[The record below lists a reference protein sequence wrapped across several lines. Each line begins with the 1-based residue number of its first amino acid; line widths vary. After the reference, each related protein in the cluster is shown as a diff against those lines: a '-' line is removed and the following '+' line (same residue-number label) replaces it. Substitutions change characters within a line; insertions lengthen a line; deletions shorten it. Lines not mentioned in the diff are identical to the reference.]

1 MNIFKK
7 GILKFILAFLTI
19 IFIDFVLLVATTN
32 FIRNQQSPIDI
43 IQGVS
48 SNITPSNGTYKVN
61 QTAKKLIKKH
71 NLWVMILDQKSGNEK
86 FNIKKPK
93 NIKTQ
98 FDYAD
103 VIKFSRYYL
112 DDYPI
117 FTQIKK
123 EQKDIY
129 IIAFPKES
137 IIRYGNNFFD
147 LKRIQI
153 FPILI
158 LVIIFVNC
166 LFCLFLYL
174 YSVTFLNRNIQ
185 PIINAIGK
193 LPVGLNKQ
201 VNSVQELDRLTL
213 AVNSAN
219 KKLRKNEEFKENWI
233 SGIAHDI
240 KTPLSVIV
248 ANASLAIE
256 KTDNDDLLKNL
267 KPTLI
272 ESHYI
277 QNLLNDLNIFAR
289 LTNGNLKLNQEIT
302 DIIPFFKEIIIQIIN
317 QEIWNDFNFEFIPDN
332 KLLGKKMYIEK
343 SLMSRVIHNLIY
355 NSVLHNPSGCNI
367 QIVLNYIS
375 RNKFSVIIRDN
386 GIGTST
392 DRLKNINKIEE
403 FNFDIS
409 GVRRSG
415 MGLKISNQIVDLHG
429 GSMIITSEQGE
440 YFQTEI
446 ILPIESPTYSTQSF
460 HFK

>member
-32 FIRNQQSPIDI
+32 FIRSQQSPIDI

-355 NSVLHNPSGCNI
+355 NSVLHNPSGCDI

-446 ILPIESPTYSTQSF
+446 ILPIESPTL
-460 HFK
+460 

>member
-7 GILKFILAFLTI
+7 GILKFILAFLI
-19 IFIDFVLLVATTN
+19 IILIDFVLLVATTN
-32 FIRNQQSPIDI
+32 FIRSQQSPIDI

-201 VNSVQELDRLTL
+201 VNSVQELNRLTL

-248 ANASLAIE
+248 ANISLAIE

-267 KPTLI
+267 KPTLV

-289 LTNGNLKLNQEIT
+289 LTNSNLKLNQEIT

-392 DRLKNINKIEE
+392 DILKNINKIEE

-446 ILPIESPTYSTQSF
+446 ILPIESPTL
-460 HFK
+460 

>member
-1 MNIFKK
+1 MNTFKK
-7 GILKFILAFLTI
+7 GILKSILAFLTI
-19 IFIDFVLLVATTN
+19 ILIDFVLLVATIN
-32 FIRNQQSPIDI
+32 FTLSQQSPIDI

-137 IIRYGNNFFD
+137 IFRYGNNYFD

-166 LFCLFLYL
+166 LFYLFLYL

-185 PIINAIGK
+185 PIINAIDK

-256 KTDNDDLLKNL
+256 KTNDENLLKHL

-272 ESHYI
+272 ESNYI

-289 LTNGNLKLNQEIT
+289 LTNGNLKLNLELVEIV
-302 DIIPFFKEIIIQIIN
+302 PFFKEIIIQIIN
-317 QEIWNDFNFEFIPDN
+317 QEIWDEFNFEFTHDSN
-332 KLLGKKMYIEK
+332 LLGKTMYVEK
-343 SLMSRVIHNLIY
+343 ALISRVIHNLIY
-355 NSVLHNPSGCNI
+355 NSVLHNQSGCK
-367 QIVLNYIS
+367 IS
-375 RNKFSVIIRDN
+375 IIIGTLTNNNFTIIIRDD
-386 GIGTST
+386 GIGVSPE
-392 DRLKNINKIEE
+392 RLKNISNQNIEG

-415 MGLKISNQIVDLHG
+415 MGLKISQQIINLHKG
-429 GSMIITSEQGE
+429 QFVITSQQGK
-440 YFQTEI
+440 YFQTTI
-446 ILPIESPTYSTQSF
+446 TLPIQNIATLQE
-460 HFK
+460 

>member
-19 IFIDFVLLVATTN
+19 ILIDFVLLVATTN
-32 FIRNQQSPIDI
+32 FIRSQQSPIDI

-201 VNSVQELDRLTL
+201 VNSVQELNRLTL

-248 ANASLAIE
+248 ANTSLAIE

-267 KPTLI
+267 KPTLV

-289 LTNGNLKLNQEIT
+289 LTNSNLKLNQEIT

-386 GIGTST
+386 VIGTST
-392 DRLKNINKIEE
+392 DILKNINKIEE

-409 GVRRSG
+409 GARRSG

-446 ILPIESPTYSTQSF
+446 ILPIESPTL
-460 HFK
+460 

>member
-32 FIRNQQSPIDI
+32 FIRSQQSPIDI

-289 LTNGNLKLNQEIT
+289 LTNGNFKLNQEIT
-302 DIIPFFKEIIIQIIN
+302 DIIPFFREIIIQIIN

-332 KLLGKKMYIEK
+332 KLLGKKMHIEK

-375 RNKFSVIIRDN
+375 RNKFSVIVRDN

-446 ILPIESPTYSTQSF
+446 ILPIESPTL
-460 HFK
+460 

>member
-32 FIRNQQSPIDI
+32 FIRSQQSPIDI

-248 ANASLAIE
+248 ANTSLAIE

-267 KPTLI
+267 KPTLV

-289 LTNGNLKLNQEIT
+289 LTNSNLKLNQEIT

-375 RNKFSVIIRDN
+375 RNKFSVIKRDN

-446 ILPIESPTYSTQSF
+446 ILPIESPTL
-460 HFK
+460 

>member
-19 IFIDFVLLVATTN
+19 ILIDFVLLVATTN
-32 FIRNQQSPIDI
+32 FIRSQQSPIDI

-248 ANASLAIE
+248 ANTSLAIE

-267 KPTLI
+267 KPTLV

-289 LTNGNLKLNQEIT
+289 LTNSNLKLNQEIT

-392 DRLKNINKIEE
+392 DILKNINKIEE

-446 ILPIESPTYSTQSF
+446 ILPIESPTL
-460 HFK
+460 

>member
-19 IFIDFVLLVATTN
+19 MLIDFVLLVATTN
-32 FIRNQQSPIDI
+32 FILRQQSPIDI

-137 IIRYGNNFFD
+137 IFRYGNNYFD

-166 LFCLFLYL
+166 LFYLFLYL

-201 VNSVQELDRLTL
+201 VNSVQELDRLTS

-446 ILPIESPTYSTQSF
+446 ILPIESPTL
-460 HFK
+460 

>member
-19 IFIDFVLLVATTN
+19 ILIDFVLLVATTN
-32 FIRNQQSPIDI
+32 FIRSQQSPIDI

-446 ILPIESPTYSTQSF
+446 ILPIESPTL
-460 HFK
+460 

>member
-1 MNIFKK
+1 MNVFKK

-32 FIRNQQSPIDI
+32 FIRSQQSPIDI

-147 LKRIQI
+147 LKRVQI

-201 VNSVQELDRLTL
+201 VNSVQELNRLTL

-248 ANASLAIE
+248 ANTSLAIE
-256 KTDNDDLLKNL
+256 KTDNDGLLKNL
-267 KPTLI
+267 KPTLV

-289 LTNGNLKLNQEIT
+289 LTNSNLKLNQEIT

-446 ILPIESPTYSTQSF
+446 ILPIESPTL
-460 HFK
+460 

>member
-7 GILKFILAFLTI
+7 GILKFILAFLI
-19 IFIDFVLLVATTN
+19 IILIDFVLLVATTN
-32 FIRNQQSPIDI
+32 FIRSQQSPIDI

-201 VNSVQELDRLTL
+201 VNSVQELNRLTL

-248 ANASLAIE
+248 ANTSLAIE

-267 KPTLI
+267 KPTLV

-289 LTNGNLKLNQEIT
+289 LTNSNLKLNQEIT

-446 ILPIESPTYSTQSF
+446 ILPIESPTL
-460 HFK
+460 

>member
-32 FIRNQQSPIDI
+32 FIRSQQSPIDI

-137 IIRYGNNFFD
+137 IFRYGNNYFD

-166 LFCLFLYL
+166 LFYLFLYL

-446 ILPIESPTYSTQSF
+446 ILPIESPTL
-460 HFK
+460 

>member
-32 FIRNQQSPIDI
+32 FIRSQQSPIDI

-367 QIVLNYIS
+367 QIVINYIS

-446 ILPIESPTYSTQSF
+446 ILPIESPTL
-460 HFK
+460 

>member
-7 GILKFILAFLTI
+7 GILKFILAFLI
-19 IFIDFVLLVATTN
+19 IILIDFVLLVATTN
-32 FIRNQQSPIDI
+32 FIRSQQSPIDI

-201 VNSVQELDRLTL
+201 VNSVQELNRLTL

-248 ANASLAIE
+248 ANTSLAIE
-256 KTDNDDLLKNL
+256 KTDNDNLLKNL
-267 KPTLI
+267 KPTLV

-289 LTNGNLKLNQEIT
+289 LTNSNLKLNQEIT

-392 DRLKNINKIEE
+392 DILKNINKIEE

-446 ILPIESPTYSTQSF
+446 ILPIESPTL
-460 HFK
+460 

>member
-32 FIRNQQSPIDI
+32 FIRSQQSPIDI

-289 LTNGNLKLNQEIT
+289 LTNGNLKLNQKIT

-446 ILPIESPTYSTQSF
+446 ILPIESPTL
-460 HFK
+460 

>member
-32 FIRNQQSPIDI
+32 FIRSQQSPIDI

-429 GSMIITSEQGE
+429 SSMIITSEQGE

-446 ILPIESPTYSTQSF
+446 ILPIESPTL
-460 HFK
+460 

>member
-32 FIRNQQSPIDI
+32 FIRSQQSPIDI

-185 PIINAIGK
+185 PIINSIGK

-446 ILPIESPTYSTQSF
+446 ILPIESPTL
-460 HFK
+460 

>member
-32 FIRNQQSPIDI
+32 FIRSQQSPIDI

-71 NLWVMILDQKSGNEK
+71 NLWVMILYQKSGNEK

-446 ILPIESPTYSTQSF
+446 ILPIESPTL
-460 HFK
+460 

>member
-7 GILKFILAFLTI
+7 GILKFILAFLSI
-19 IFIDFVLLVATTN
+19 ILIDFVLLVATTN
-32 FIRNQQSPIDI
+32 FIRSQQSPIDI

-267 KPTLI
+267 KPTLV

-446 ILPIESPTYSTQSF
+446 ILPIESPTL
-460 HFK
+460 

>member
-19 IFIDFVLLVATTN
+19 ILIDFVLLVATTN
-32 FIRNQQSPIDI
+32 FIRSQQSPIDI

-201 VNSVQELDRLTL
+201 VNSVQELNRLTL

-248 ANASLAIE
+248 ANTSLAIE

-267 KPTLI
+267 KPTLV

-289 LTNGNLKLNQEIT
+289 LTNSNLKLNQEIT

-392 DRLKNINKIEE
+392 DI
-403 FNFDIS
+403 
-409 GVRRSG
+409 
-415 MGLKISNQIVDLHG
+415 LKILIKLRNL
-429 GSMIITSEQGE
+429 
-440 YFQTEI
+440 
-446 ILPIESPTYSTQSF
+446 ILIFLGFAEVVWD
-460 HFK
+460 

>member
-32 FIRNQQSPIDI
+32 FIRSQQSPIDI

-147 LKRIQI
+147 LKRVQI

-267 KPTLI
+267 KPTLV

-289 LTNGNLKLNQEIT
+289 LTNSNLKLNQEIT

-446 ILPIESPTYSTQSF
+446 ILPIESPTL
-460 HFK
+460 

>member
-1 MNIFKK
+1 M
-7 GILKFILAFLTI
+7 
-19 IFIDFVLLVATTN
+19 
-32 FIRNQQSPIDI
+32 
-43 IQGVS
+43 
-48 SNITPSNGTYKVN
+48 
-61 QTAKKLIKKH
+61 
-71 NLWVMILDQKSGNEK
+71 
-86 FNIKKPK
+86 
-93 NIKTQ
+93 
-98 FDYAD
+98 
-103 VIKFSRYYL
+103 
-112 DDYPI
+112 
-117 FTQIKK
+117 
-123 EQKDIY
+123 
-129 IIAFPKES
+129 
-137 IIRYGNNFFD
+137 
-147 LKRIQI
+147 
-153 FPILI
+153 
-158 LVIIFVNC
+158 
-166 LFCLFLYL
+166 
-174 YSVTFLNRNIQ
+174 
-185 PIINAIGK
+185 
-193 LPVGLNKQ
+193 
-201 VNSVQELDRLTL
+201 
-213 AVNSAN
+213 AN
-219 KKLRKNEEFKENWI
+219 
-233 SGIAHDI
+233 
-240 KTPLSVIV
+240 T
-248 ANASLAIE
+248 SLAIE

-267 KPTLI
+267 KPTLV

-289 LTNGNLKLNQEIT
+289 LTNSNLKLNQEIT

-386 GIGTST
+386 GIGTSP

-446 ILPIESPTYSTQSF
+446 ILPIESPTL
-460 HFK
+460 

>member
-7 GILKFILAFLTI
+7 GILKFILAFLI
-19 IFIDFVLLVATTN
+19 IILIDFVLLVATTN
-32 FIRNQQSPIDI
+32 FIRSQQSPIDI

-248 ANASLAIE
+248 ANTSLAIE

-267 KPTLI
+267 KPTLV

-392 DRLKNINKIEE
+392 DILKNINKIEE

-446 ILPIESPTYSTQSF
+446 ILPIESPTL
-460 HFK
+460 

>member
-32 FIRNQQSPIDI
+32 FIRSQQSPIDI

-256 KTDNDDLLKNL
+256 KTDNDGLLKNL

-446 ILPIESPTYSTQSF
+446 ILPIESPTL
-460 HFK
+460 

>member
-19 IFIDFVLLVATTN
+19 ILIDFVLLVATTN
-32 FIRNQQSPIDI
+32 FIRSQQSPIDI

-201 VNSVQELDRLTL
+201 VNSVQELNRLTL

-248 ANASLAIE
+248 ANTSLAIE

-392 DRLKNINKIEE
+392 DILKNINKIEE

-446 ILPIESPTYSTQSF
+446 ILPIESPTL
-460 HFK
+460 

>member
-32 FIRNQQSPIDI
+32 FIRSQQSPIDI

-123 EQKDIY
+123 ERKDIY

-446 ILPIESPTYSTQSF
+446 ILPIESPTL
-460 HFK
+460 

>member
-32 FIRNQQSPIDI
+32 FIRSQQSPIDI

-277 QNLLNDLNIFAR
+277 QNLINDLNIFAR

-446 ILPIESPTYSTQSF
+446 ILPIESPTL
-460 HFK
+460 

>member
-19 IFIDFVLLVATTN
+19 ILIDFVLLVATTN
-32 FIRNQQSPIDI
+32 FIRSQQSPIDI

-201 VNSVQELDRLTL
+201 VNSVQELNRLTL

-248 ANASLAIE
+248 ANTSLAIE

-267 KPTLI
+267 KPTLV

-289 LTNGNLKLNQEIT
+289 LTNSNLKLNQEIT

-375 RNKFSVIIRDN
+375 RNKFSIIIRDN

-446 ILPIESPTYSTQSF
+446 ILPIESPTL
-460 HFK
+460 

>member
-32 FIRNQQSPIDI
+32 FIRSQQSPIDI

-61 QTAKKLIKKH
+61 QTAKILIKKH
-71 NLWVMILDQKSGNEK
+71 NLWVMILDQKSGNAK

-446 ILPIESPTYSTQSF
+446 ILPIESPTL
-460 HFK
+460 

>member
-19 IFIDFVLLVATTN
+19 ILIDFVLLVATTN
-32 FIRNQQSPIDI
+32 FIRSQQSPIDI

-137 IIRYGNNFFD
+137 IFRYGNNYFD

-201 VNSVQELDRLTL
+201 VNSVQELNRLTL

-248 ANASLAIE
+248 ANTSLAIE

-267 KPTLI
+267 KPTLV

-289 LTNGNLKLNQEIT
+289 LTNSNLKLNQEIT

-392 DRLKNINKIEE
+392 DILKNINKIEE

-446 ILPIESPTYSTQSF
+446 ILPIESPTL
-460 HFK
+460 

>member
-19 IFIDFVLLVATTN
+19 ILIDFVLLVATTN
-32 FIRNQQSPIDI
+32 FIRSQQSPIDI

-201 VNSVQELDRLTL
+201 VNSVQELDRLTS

-248 ANASLAIE
+248 ANTSLAIE

-267 KPTLI
+267 KPTLV

-289 LTNGNLKLNQEIT
+289 LTNSNLKLNQEIT

-392 DRLKNINKIEE
+392 DILKNINKIEE

-446 ILPIESPTYSTQSF
+446 ILPIESPTL
-460 HFK
+460 

>member
-1 MNIFKK
+1 MNVFKK

-32 FIRNQQSPIDI
+32 FIRSQQSPIDI

-240 KTPLSVIV
+240 KTPLAVIV
-248 ANASLAIE
+248 ANTSLAIE

-446 ILPIESPTYSTQSF
+446 ILPIESPTL
-460 HFK
+460 

>member
-19 IFIDFVLLVATTN
+19 ILIDFVLLVATTN
-32 FIRNQQSPIDI
+32 FIRSQQSPIDI

-201 VNSVQELDRLTL
+201 VNSVQELNRLTL

-248 ANASLAIE
+248 ANTSLAIE

-267 KPTLI
+267 KPTLV

-289 LTNGNLKLNQEIT
+289 LTNSNLKLNQEIT

-375 RNKFSVIIRDN
+375 RNFQLLYVIMELELLQIY
-386 GIGTST
+386 
-392 DRLKNINKIEE
+392 
-403 FNFDIS
+403 
-409 GVRRSG
+409 
-415 MGLKISNQIVDLHG
+415 LKILIKLRNL
-429 GSMIITSEQGE
+429 
-440 YFQTEI
+440 
-446 ILPIESPTYSTQSF
+446 ILIFLGFAEVVWD
-460 HFK
+460 

>member
-1 MNIFKK
+1 MNVFKK

-32 FIRNQQSPIDI
+32 FIRSQQSPIDI

-446 ILPIESPTYSTQSF
+446 ILPIESPTL
-460 HFK
+460 

>member
-32 FIRNQQSPIDI
+32 FIRSQQSPIDI

-201 VNSVQELDRLTL
+201 VNSVQELNRLTL

-248 ANASLAIE
+248 ANTSLAIE

-267 KPTLI
+267 KPTLV

-289 LTNGNLKLNQEIT
+289 LTNSNLKLNQEIT

-392 DRLKNINKIEE
+392 DILKNINKIEE

-446 ILPIESPTYSTQSF
+446 ILPIESPTL
-460 HFK
+460 

>member
-7 GILKFILAFLTI
+7 RILKFILAFLTI

-32 FIRNQQSPIDI
+32 FIRSQQSPIDI

-446 ILPIESPTYSTQSF
+446 ILPIESPTL
-460 HFK
+460 

>member
-19 IFIDFVLLVATTN
+19 ILIDFVLLVATTN
-32 FIRNQQSPIDI
+32 FIRSQQSPIDI

-201 VNSVQELDRLTL
+201 ANSVQELNRLTL

-248 ANASLAIE
+248 ANTSLAIE

-446 ILPIESPTYSTQSF
+446 ILPIESPTL
-460 HFK
+460 

>member
-32 FIRNQQSPIDI
+32 FIRSQQSPIDI

-201 VNSVQELDRLTL
+201 VNSVQELDKLTL

-446 ILPIESPTYSTQSF
+446 ILPIESPTL
-460 HFK
+460 